1 METEKN
7 LFYTEKSEYE
17 KVKLLKNGERSSV
30 FVVRKKENGK
40 RFLLR
45 ITDEKAEIYKKLL
58 GISSKNLPE
67 VIEVFEKE
75 EKYLIVEEYVSGDT
89 LFDLLRNGTFSEK
102 EAVECASQ
110 ICNALSVLH
119 EHGIVHR
126 DVKPENVLISSERT
140 VLIDFDASRKI
151 DPEKS
156 TDTRILGTTGY
167 ASPEQYGLSQTDA
180 RSDIYSLGVVLNVML
195 TGEHPSTRLA
205 NGKLGEIVQKCTM
218 INPDM
223 RFQSA
228 DELKNAL
235 EKTLKPNRSKRFGI
249 LCVAMFAILS
259 AFVLGGIFMSTDEN
273 IPIEEPEEQQNQSMD
288 TEVLPE
294 EKPVPENPDNL
305 IIKSEI
311 LAEGKSNI
319 LPDDFYDYWD
329 KEEIITEGVEIFLPG
344 NLGDYISYEFSDDVW
359 TFTIGNIPAEEW
371 KKAFEESSENGTDIS
386 AKIETSAPNKN
397 VIEFTS
403 RRGNGPTY
411 NMLKNQH
418 ANENNLLF
426 NGFNPETEKE
436 ITYFEFVKIIGDEN
450 GFWAIPFQRDS
461 IFYTVFLWLE
471 ADGTET
477 WRIFPFQ
484 FVLGE
489 DCEAA
494 FFESDVT
501 LPEVPEI
508 SEENIWIDELWEPI
522 TDPDRIVFKTV
533 FEEMIYREK
542 SFLKENGLD
551 VKIFEKPG
559 YVNIKA
565 NSEANPNKID
575 AMEFFVLPPDAS
587 ERRPDENLNNWLKR
601 VYEETEFAGY
611 KLSDLTL
618 DVYSDPHNPEVE
630 MLGVESGRFYNINDR
645 RTISILLLQ
654 MYSAK
659 SGEKTVWGMQK
670 RGDYSALVINW
681 YKENPNENPNAK
693 PEVFEYVYSHY
704 EDAVI
709 VR

>member
-1 METEKN
+1 MIETEKA
-7 LFYTEKSEYE
+7 FFCTENAKYE
-17 KVKLLKNGERSSV
+17 NVKLLKNGERSSV

-45 ITDEKAEIYKKLL
+45 ITDEKAEVYKKLL
-58 GISSKNLPE
+58 GISSENLPE
-67 VIEVFEKE
+67 IVEVFEEKE
-75 EKYLIVEEYVSGDT
+75 KSIIVEEYVSGDT
-89 LFDLLRNGTFSEK
+89 LFDLLRNGILSEK
-102 EAVECASQ
+102 EAVECAVQ

-126 DVKPENVLISSERT
+126 DVKPENVMINSERT
-140 VLIDFDASRKI
+140 VLIDFDASRKT
-151 DPEKS
+151 DPQKS
-156 TDTRILGTTGY
+156 NDTKILGTTGY

-180 RSDIYSLGVVLNVML
+180 RSDIYSLGVVLIVML

-228 DELKNAL
+228 NELKKALEESLKVPGKIKAGMLTGIMMTLVFVLMLNGDFVSTEGNAPEHESNEQHNIAEEILSEEKTVL
-235 EKTLKPNRSKRFGI
+235 EKT
-249 LCVAMFAILS
+249 
-259 AFVLGGIFMSTDEN
+259 
-273 IPIEEPEEQQNQSMD
+273 
-288 TEVLPE
+288 
-294 EKPVPENPDNL
+294 DNL
-305 IIKSEI
+305 MIKSEI
-311 LAEGKSNI
+311 PAEGKSNI

-371 KKAFEESSENGTDIS
+371 KKAFEECSENGTDIS

-559 YVNIKA
+559 YVNVKA

-630 MLGVESGRFYNINDR
+630 MLGVESGRFYNITDR